1 MVVNKPSH
9 KHQFTIKGTPGLWP
23 PLESHIVLTADS
35 QKELYEKL
43 NQWRKDNGQTNNQ
56 TN

>member
-1 MVVNKPSH
+1 MVINTPPH

-43 NQWRKDNGQTNNQ
+43 NKWKAENGNNETNS
-56 TN
+56 